1 MPQTLNY
8 GISAVDFTREPI
20 IETVIT
26 PKDGCTLV
34 VRSSKNSGQEEYF
47 VDAIEVVSF
56 GNSFFF
62 RSRERPKSFLVPVSD
77 YELLEVRETRLVL
90 KNVGFDRSIKIA
102 GGREGSRPARESVQ
116 EKAVAA
122 PTTESKE
129 SQQQTEPPSQLSES
143 GDKSEARLDKK
154 RERRRNYK
162 RKREE
167 QQQAKEPE
175 SHLATTSD
183 EESGKVKLPRPIEF
197 SGEVEGSE
205 ALPGVVTSVLSSLL
219 PPPVNLISETIARYK
234 DNALFKGVFFVKD
247 EDKGTSESGP
257 KEESAHL
264 EAPQVD
270 DEEIS
275 LPTISLDQPKYGTFE
290 VSEEEEEAIYQQ
302 RRSMREAAQQKTMP
316 DNMPQE
322 DEQQEV
328 EQAEAE
334 QAFEQCDADQAAEQ
348 TAPEETEELEGPE
361 ASPLSFAAEEESSLP
376 SSNSEPFEKHVHNH
390 TASDENP

>member
-1 MPQTLNY
+1 M
-8 GISAVDFTREPI
+8 DFTREPI

-102 GGREGSRPARESVQ
+102 GGREASRPARETTQ
-116 EKAVAA
+116 EKAGPAA
-122 PTTESKE
+122 AESKE
-129 SQQQTEPPSQLSES
+129 PQQHAES
-143 GDKSEARLDKK
+143 PTQAAESSDKSEVRLDKK

-167 QQQAKEPE
+167 QQAKEAE
-175 SHLATTSD
+175 SSLAGAS
-183 EESGKVKLPRPIEF
+183 EEDSSRVKLPKPTDLGSEL
-197 SGEVEGSE
+197 EGSE

-247 EDKGTSESGP
+247 EDKENENAESSV
-257 KEESAHL
+257 KEESSHL
-264 EAPQVD
+264 EALQTD
-270 DEEIS
+270 DEEIT
-275 LPTISLDQPKYGTFE
+275 LPTISLDQPKYGSFE

-302 RRSMREAAQQKTMP
+302 RRSMREAAQQKVAAT
-316 DNMPQE
+316 DNEPQHY
-322 DEQQEV
+322 EQQDNERQETEIAATTEQSV
-328 EQAEAE
+328 EQIFPREAEAGE
-334 QAFEQCDADQAAEQ
+334 A
-348 TAPEETEELEGPE
+348 TEAL
-361 ASPLSFAAEEESSLP
+361 PLSFSAEEESNAQSD
-376 SSNSEPFEKHVHNH
+376 NSEPYEQHTHNH
-390 TASDENP
+390 TVTEDNP